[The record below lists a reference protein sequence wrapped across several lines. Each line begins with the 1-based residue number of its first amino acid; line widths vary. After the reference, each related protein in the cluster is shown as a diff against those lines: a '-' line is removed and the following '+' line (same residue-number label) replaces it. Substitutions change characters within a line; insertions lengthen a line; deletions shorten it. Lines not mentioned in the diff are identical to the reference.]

1 MARFSSSAAIQTSY
15 RWRSCMSAE
24 TASIGLLPG
33 LDIHSPPNL
42 GHGTTWIRTLDSG
55 ALPGF
60 GERPDFVARQR
71 VDATEEACRE
81 KDSCRLLD
89 TLHSLM
95 RDRERGA
102 HRRRAMVRHQV
113 GVVRRQERLE

>member
-33 LDIHSPPNL
+33 LDIHSPPNV
-42 GHGTTWIRTLDSG
+42 GHGTTCIRTFDPRT
-55 ALPGF
+55 LPSLHQ
-60 GERPDFVARQR
+60 RADLVDRQR
-71 VDATEEACRE
+71 VHAAKEACGE

-89 TLHSLM
+89 TLHSL
-95 RDRERGA
+95 
-102 HRRRAMVRHQV
+102 V
-113 GVVRRQERLE
+113 GHGE